1 MEYKFIRYE
10 IENSVA
16 KITLNRPDV
25 LNSFN
30 KAMALEL
37 QEILDQCAKD
47 NHVRAIYIT
56 GEGRAFCAGQD
67 LAEVIPSE
75 GAEPID
81 LGDIVKNHYNP
92 IIKKLRNIEKP
103 VICAVNG
110 VAAGAGANLALACDI
125 VFAGESASFI
135 QSFSK
140 IGLIPDSGGTFFL
153 PRIVGLPRATAMMML
168 GDKIKAG
175 QALEFGMIYKVC
187 EDDKLQE
194 EALSIAKQLATQ
206 PTRGF
211 GLTKRGLNKSL
222 FNDLESQLDFEEDLQ
237 RQAGNTYDYNEGVK
251 AFIDKRKPEFKGE

>member
-1 MEYKFIRYE
+1 MEYKFIKYE

-16 KITLNRPDV
+16 KIVLNRPDV

-47 NHVRAIYIT
+47 NDVRAIYIT

-75 GAEPID
+75 DAEPID
-81 LGDIVKNHYNP
+81 LGDIVKKHYNP
-92 IIKKLRNIEKP
+92 IIKKLRYIEKP

-168 GDKIKAG
+168 GDKIKAS

-194 EALSIAKQLATQ
+194 EALSIAIQLATQ

-237 RQAGNTYDYNEGVK
+237 RQAGKTYDYNEGVK
-251 AFIDKRKPEFKGE
+251 AFIEKRKPEFKGE